1 MADQEKT
8 ANNNEFFNTEKP
20 SALRTAFQTVG
31 AAWAT
36 ITGDGANYG
45 WEQTGN
51 AYDYAKTY
59 LGSKGIGLK
68 KFA

>member
-1 MADQEKT
+1 MADQEKA

-20 SALRTAFQTVG
+20 SALKTAFQTVG

-36 ITGDGANYG
+36 VTGEGANDG

-68 KFA
+68 KSA

>member
-1 MADQEKT
+1 MADQAQT
-8 ANNNEFFNTEKP
+8 ADNKEFFNTEKA
-20 SALRTAFQTVG
+20 SVLKTAFQTAG

-36 ITGDGANYG
+36 VTGDGANYG

-51 AYDYAKTY
+51 AYDYAKTW

-68 KFA
+68 K

>member
-1 MADQEKT
+1 MADQEKA

-68 KFA
+68 KSA

>member
-1 MADQEKT
+1 MADQEKA
-8 ANNNEFFNTEKP
+8 ANNNEFFNTVKP
-20 SALRTAFQTVG
+20 SALKTAFQTVG
-31 AAWAT
+31 AAWAGF
-36 ITGDGANYG
+36 TGDGVNFG

-68 KFA
+68 KSA

>member
-1 MADQEKT
+1 MADQAQT
-8 ANNNEFFNTEKP
+8 AGNNEFFNTEKP
-20 SALRTAFQTVG
+20 SVLKTAFQTAG

-36 ITGDGANYG
+36 VTGDGANYG

-51 AYDYAKTY
+51 AYDYAKTW

-68 KFA
+68 K